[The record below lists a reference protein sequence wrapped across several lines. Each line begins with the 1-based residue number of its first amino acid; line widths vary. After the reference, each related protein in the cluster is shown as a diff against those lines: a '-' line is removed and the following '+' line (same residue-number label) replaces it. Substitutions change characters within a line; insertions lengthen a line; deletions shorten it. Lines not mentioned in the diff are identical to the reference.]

1 MKLLQKRPWRW
12 LRWLIAGL
20 LSAVVFASLP
30 SIWQSASATTNSN
43 QVDPAL
49 QQMDAQSYSACAA
62 AINLCRHRGD
72 SSRTELLRLK
82 S

>member
-43 QVDPAL
+43 QVAPAL
-49 QQMDAQSYSACAA
+49 QQMDVNPTQLAPLQSTFVDIVATHQEPNFY
-62 AINLCRHRGD
+62 D
-72 SSRTELLRLK
+72 
-82 S
+82 